1 MKPHYLLLWTWLLMV
16 RLAAAQSETEPNN
29 TLPTANLIQEGAVIT
44 GSLNSATDANDYF
57 KSLPADDGT
66 VKLYF
71 TFSGGTTGSDMTALV
86 YNKAGSQI
94 GVKSIFNVTGG
105 SDSVV
110 VHCRLRD
117 TVYFQLNCSGLYTY
131 QLSYQTEPS
140 GTNDVAPN
148 DNFATA
154 TFFAQTDT
162 AYGRVGYSSVAIDAE
177 DYYLSVLP
185 VDGTLRY
192 FIEYNNTSGSTGA
205 DLTSYI
211 YNKNQVQIGGSNQFN
226 RPLGP
231 GSDSITVFGRAA
243 DTVYFR

>member
-1 MKPHYLLLWTWLLMV
+1 MKLHLLLLICFACPWLLM
-16 RLAAAQSETEPNN
+16 AQPESEPNN
-29 TLPTANLIQEGAVIT
+29 SLPTANLIQEGAVVT
-44 GSLNSATDANDYF
+44 GSLNSSSDANDYF
-57 KSLPADDGT
+57 KSLPSDDGT

-71 TFSGGTTGSDMTALV
+71 TFSGGTTGSDMTAYV
-86 YNKAGSQI
+86 YNKAGAQI
-94 GVKSIFNVTGG
+94 GAKSVFNVPGG

-110 VHCRLRD
+110 VPCRLRD
-117 TVYFQLNCSGLYTY
+117 TVYFRLNCSELYTY
-131 QLSYQTEPS
+131 QLSYQTVPS